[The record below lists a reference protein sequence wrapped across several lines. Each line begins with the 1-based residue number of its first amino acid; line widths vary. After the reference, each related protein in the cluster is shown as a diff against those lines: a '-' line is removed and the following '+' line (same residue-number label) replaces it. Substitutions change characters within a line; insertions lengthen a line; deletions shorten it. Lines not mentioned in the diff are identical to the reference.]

1 MKRKFFS
8 WINCKQIYGN
18 ILKKTSD
25 RKGEKLSFPWLWVCV
40 WPSETQFSN
49 NMRIFC
55 TISFTSW
62 MEWVECILFLL
73 AVWIFSTFS
82 TKLLNLQERRTSCGQ
97 VSVEK
102 TSILLGLKEFFAMLK
117 IINFHYNFL
126 MKFVRLHF
134 FYYFNCT
141 TPTMIIFFSSLSS
154 FWDQF
159 KQVISTIQVFW
170 SF

>member
-1 MKRKFFS
+1 
-8 WINCKQIYGN
+8 
-18 ILKKTSD
+18 
-25 RKGEKLSFPWLWVCV
+25 
-40 WPSETQFSN
+40 
-49 NMRIFC
+49 
-55 TISFTSW
+55 

-73 AVWIFSTFS
+73 AVWIFSIFS
-82 TKLLNLQERRTSCGQ
+82 TKLLNLQERCTSCGQ

-126 MKFVRLHF
+126 MKFVRLHSS
-134 FYYFNCT
+134 YYL
-141 TPTMIIFFSSLSS
+141 IALHLQLSFFSSLSS

-170 SF
+170 SFGGLGNWVHPRFYLWLTVSFQSLTFCYLEEKGQICTRIRTQECHCSNCQWNEAGTVY

>member
-1 MKRKFFS
+1 
-8 WINCKQIYGN
+8 
-18 ILKKTSD
+18 
-25 RKGEKLSFPWLWVCV
+25 
-40 WPSETQFSN
+40 
-49 NMRIFC
+49 
-55 TISFTSW
+55 

-73 AVWIFSTFS
+73 AVWIFSIFS

-141 TPTMIIFFSSLSS
+141 APAMIVFFLHC
-154 FWDQF
+154 
-159 KQVISTIQVFW
+159 QVFGTSLNRSLVLYR
-170 SF
+170 SFEALRGWGTGYIQDSTYDWLCLFRASHFVI